1 MSIPST
7 ARGAHTL
14 PPCAQLQPTSTCPD
28 SRWDPPSPARSHESP
43 GSGEWLGGRGGP
55 LGTGQRWA
63 ALPPLRRGRRGTP
76 RPPPSDRP
84 RRPPNHRRRG
94 GALPFAQGWG
104 TRQAHP
110 HSAHE
115 SSAEK
120 LSPPPRRRSL
130 PPGCFP
136 DSPAG
141 EGSRHS
147 GLRPPPRPGRPTPGR
162 AGGRRAREGPGA
174 VAGRAPSHSLAGP
187 RPGRIAFKTSS
198 SPPLPGRAGGGGG
211 RGAGRAPPSCA
222 PGAGPPPLSL
232 SGPPTR
238 SRPQLSPNFFL
249 PCPNSS

>member
-1 MSIPST
+1 MGPWG
-7 ARGAHTL
+7 R
-14 PPCAQLQPTSTCPD
+14 
-28 SRWDPPSPARSHESP
+28 
-43 GSGEWLGGRGGP
+43 GRGGP
-55 LGTGQRWA
+55 PFPRSAGGA
-63 ALPPLRRGRRGTP
+63 AGLRGRHHQTGP
-76 RPPPSDRP
+76 AVPPTTG
-84 RRPPNHRRRG
+84 G
-94 GALPFAQGWG
+94 GAAPSPSPRAGG
-104 TRQAHP
+104 HARRTP

>member
-7 ARGAHTL
+7 TRGAHTL
-14 PPCAQLQPTSTCPD
+14 PPCAQLQRTSTCPD

-110 HSAHE
+110 PLRSRVQRGKVVAATTAPQSPSRLLPRLTRGGGEPALGAPASA
-115 SSAEK
+115 
-120 LSPPPRRRSL
+120 
-130 PPGCFP
+130 
-136 DSPAG
+136 PA
-141 EGSRHS
+141 
-147 GLRPPPRPGRPTPGR
+147 RPTDTRPGGR
-162 AGGRRAREGPGA
+162 AAGPRGAGGGRRPRSIPLT
-174 VAGRAPSHSLAGP
+174 GRPAAGP
-187 RPGRIAFKTSS
+187 NRF
-198 SPPLPGRAGGGGG
+198 
-211 RGAGRAPPSCA
+211 
-222 PGAGPPPLSL
+222 
-232 SGPPTR
+232 
-238 SRPQLSPNFFL
+238 
-249 PCPNSS
+249 